1 MPDEDKSRALVE
13 LLAGMSSEDII
24 VAVSQVFEQRAEL
37 FRDSSGAV
45 HSLTSYVIAD
55 VGYLAPDDVIV
66 ELIGFDAQRQRRA
79 GFYEQGRCPRCRS
92 LVCSEV
98 KLPLCPVC
106 ETPVACT

>member
-24 VAVSQVFEQRAEL
+24 VAVSQVFGQRAEL
-37 FRDSSGAV
+37 LRDSSGAV
-45 HSLTSYVIAD
+45 QSLARYIVAD
-55 VGYLAPDDVIV
+55 VGYSAPDDVIV
-66 ELIGFDAQRQRRA
+66 ELVGFNAQQRRI

-106 ETPVACT
+106 ETPVECT